1 MEFTLA
7 CTYEKMLPDE
17 MCDRIINAAEQG
29 KQGVDMKSTVKEATE
44 KATNELG
51 KILKAQGKGEEG
63 KLLQEGLN
71 KDYRNV
77 LKWDLPRCKETEDIY
92 QQVIHF
98 MNLANKDKWNYDI
111 AGVETIQVLRYP
123 TGGHYEWHMDAGTD
137 HDEVY
142 QRKLSMTAYVNS
154 PDTDYEGGELLIN
167 TGHIDL
173 EVSGM
178 KKGGA
183 CFFTSFCLHKVKP
196 VTKGVRWVLVAWFR
210 GPPLR

>member
-98 MNLANKDKWNYDI
+98 MNLANKDKWNNET
-111 AGVETIQVLRYP
+111 AAAKTIQVLRDT
-123 TGGHYEWHMDAGTD
+123 TGGHYEWHLDGGTD
-137 HDEVY
+137 HDEV
-142 QRKLSMTAYVNS
+142 
-154 PDTDYEGGELLIN
+154 
-167 TGHIDL
+167 
-173 EVSGM
+173 
-178 KKGGA
+178 
-183 CFFTSFCLHKVKP
+183 
-196 VTKGVRWVLVAWFR
+196 
-210 GPPLR
+210 